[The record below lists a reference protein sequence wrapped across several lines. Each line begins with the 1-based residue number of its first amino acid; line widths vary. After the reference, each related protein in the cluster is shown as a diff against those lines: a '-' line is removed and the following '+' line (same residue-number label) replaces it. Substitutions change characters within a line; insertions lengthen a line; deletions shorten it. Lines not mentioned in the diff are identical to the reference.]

1 MICLWFIHTNRG
13 VLQCSLAL
21 AITMSSPEHET
32 CVRKRLGQRGDRQTE
47 LFTDNISGQQ

>member
-1 MICLWFIHTNRG
+1 MICLWFIHLNSG

-21 AITMSSPEHET
+21 AISMSSPEHET
-32 CVRKRLGQRGDRQTE
+32 CVRKCLEQRGDRQTK